1 MDVVDATSRIMYCV
15 HNTFTYIHWIR
26 AGGTGESEVKEYDDI
41 MSILKLTRLKV
52 HFPTQDGVVKAVNT
66 VDLEMANGERL
77 GLIGET
83 GCGKTVLG
91 MSIIRLLQLA
101 TKVEGKIVYKSKD
114 ILKLSEE
121 EMRKIR
127 GKEIAMILQ
136 NPTTSLNPVL
146 KVGDQIAEAIQLHQG
161 LNKKEAKEKAIEMLE
176 AVRIPSPEKRA
187 NEYPHEFS
195 GGMKERAMIAMALA
209 CDPSLIIADEPTKG
223 LDVTIKMQIVKL
235 MKEVT
240 KRKSMLFITH
250 DLGVAAEICD
260 NIAVMYAGE
269 LVEYAKTEDIFKN
282 PSHPYTRGFLNS
294 LPRLGLK
301 PIRGMSPSLIDLPSG
316 CRFHPRCD
324 SAKEICKTEHPEMVE
339 IENGHSVRCFLYT

>member
-1 MDVVDATSRIMYCV
+1 
-15 HNTFTYIHWIR
+15 
-26 AGGTGESEVKEYDDI
+26 
-41 MSILKLTRLKV
+41 MSLLAITHLKV
-52 HFPTQDGVVKAVNT
+52 HFPTEDGVVKAVNT
-66 VDLEMANGERL
+66 IDLEIANAERL

-91 MSIIRLLQLA
+91 MSIIRLLQPS
-101 TKVEGKIVYKSKD
+101 TRIEGEIMYKGKD
-114 ILKLSEE
+114 LLKLSEE

-146 KVGDQIAEAIQLHQG
+146 KVGDQIAEAIQVHQG
-161 LNKKEAKEKAIEMLE
+161 LDKRAAREKAVEILE
-176 AVRIPSPEKRA
+176 SVKIPSPEKRA

-195 GGMKERAMIAMALA
+195 GGMKERAMIAMGLA
-209 CDPSLIIADEPTKG
+209 CNPSLIIADEPTKG

-240 KRKSMLFITH
+240 ARKSMLFITH
-250 DLGVAAEICD
+250 DLGAAADICD

-269 LVEYAKTEDIFKN
+269 LVEYAKTEDIFKT
-282 PSHPYTRGFLNS
+282 PLHPYTQGFLNS
-294 LPRLGLK
+294 LPDRGLK
-301 PIRGMSPSLIDLPSG
+301 PIRGMSPSLIDLPNG

-324 SAKEICKTEHPEMVE
+324 HASAKCKIEHPEMVE
-339 IENGHSVRCFLYT
+339 IETGHSVRCLLYT

>member
-1 MDVVDATSRIMYCV
+1 
-15 HNTFTYIHWIR
+15 
-26 AGGTGESEVKEYDDI
+26 
-41 MSILKLTRLKV
+41 MSILKLTHLKV
-52 HFPTQDGVVKAVNT
+52 HFPTQDGFVKAVNT
-66 VDLEMANGERL
+66 VGLEMANGEKL

-91 MSIIRLLQLA
+91 MTIIRLLQPA
-101 TKVEGKIVYKSKD
+101 TKIEGKIWYKGKE
-114 ILKLSEE
+114 LLRLSEE

-161 LNKKEAKEKAIEMLE
+161 LGKRAAKEKAIEMLE
-176 AVRIPSPEKRA
+176 SVKISSPEKRA
-187 NEYPHEFS
+187 NEYPHQFS
-195 GGMKERAMIAMALA
+195 GGMKERAMIAMGLA

-223 LDVTIKMQIVKL
+223 LDVTIKMQIIKL

-250 DLGVAAEICD
+250 DLGAAAEICD

-282 PSHPYTRGFLNS
+282 PLHPYTQGFLNS
-294 LPRLGLK
+294 LPRMGLN

-324 SAKEICKTEHPEMVE
+324 HAEEICKNRHPKMVE
-339 IENGHSVRCFLYT
+339 IENGHSVRCFLYPT

>member
-1 MDVVDATSRIMYCV
+1 
-15 HNTFTYIHWIR
+15 
-26 AGGTGESEVKEYDDI
+26 
-41 MSILKLTRLKV
+41 MSLLTITHLKV
-52 HFPTQDGVVKAVNT
+52 LFPTQDGVVKAVNT
-66 VDLEMANGERL
+66 VDLKIANAERL

-91 MSIIRLLQLA
+91 LSIIRLLQPS
-101 TKVEGKIVYKSKD
+101 TKIEGEIVYKGKE
-114 ILKLSEE
+114 LLRLSEE

-161 LNKKEAKEKAIEMLE
+161 LDKRAAKEKAIEMLE
-176 AVRIPSPEKRA
+176 SVKIPSPEKRA
-187 NEYPHEFS
+187 NEYPHQFS
-195 GGMKERAMIAMALA
+195 GGMKERVMIAMGLA
-209 CDPSLIIADEPTKG
+209 CNPSLIIADEPTKG
-223 LDVTIKMQIVKL
+223 LDVTIKVQIVKL
-235 MKEVT
+235 MKEVSR
-240 KRKSMLFITH
+240 RKSMLFITH

-282 PSHPYTRGFLNS
+282 PLHPYTRGFLNS
-294 LPRLGLK
+294 LPEMGLK
-301 PIRGMSPSLIDLPSG
+301 PIRGISPSLIDLPTG

-324 SAKEICKTEHPEMVE
+324 QASAKCKIDHPELVE
-339 IENGHSVRCFLYT
+339 IENGHFARCLLYT

>member
-1 MDVVDATSRIMYCV
+1 
-15 HNTFTYIHWIR
+15 
-26 AGGTGESEVKEYDDI
+26 
-41 MSILKLTRLKV
+41 MSILKLTHLKV

-146 KVGDQIAEAIQLHQG
+146 KVGDQIAEAIRLHQG
-161 LNKKEAKEKAIEMLE
+161 LDKWAAKEKAVEMLE
-176 AVRIPSPEKRA
+176 SVKIPSAEKRA

-195 GGMKERAMIAMALA
+195 GGMKERVMIAMGLA

-282 PSHPYTRGFLNS
+282 PMHPYTQGFLNS
-294 LPRLGLK
+294 LPGMGLK
-301 PIRGMSPSLIDLPSG
+301 PIRGMSPSLIDLPNG

-324 SAKEICKTEHPEMVE
+324 HAEEICKNRHPEMGE
-339 IENGHSVRCFLYT
+339 IENGHYVRCFLYT

>member
-1 MDVVDATSRIMYCV
+1 
-15 HNTFTYIHWIR
+15 
-26 AGGTGESEVKEYDDI
+26 
-41 MSILKLTRLKV
+41 MSLLTITHLKV
-52 HFPTQDGVVKAVNT
+52 LFPTQDGVVKAVNS
-66 VDLEMANGERL
+66 VDLKIANAERL

-91 MSIIRLLQLA
+91 LSIIRLLQPS
-101 TKVEGKIVYKSKD
+101 TKIEGEIVYKGKE
-114 ILKLSEE
+114 LLRLSEE

-161 LNKKEAKEKAIEMLE
+161 LDKRAAKEKAIEMLE
-176 AVRIPSPEKRA
+176 SVKIPSPEKRA
-187 NEYPHEFS
+187 NEYPHQFS
-195 GGMKERAMIAMALA
+195 GGMKERVMIAMGLA
-209 CDPSLIIADEPTKG
+209 CNPSLIIADEPTKG
-223 LDVTIKMQIVKL
+223 LDVTIKVQIVKL
-235 MKEVT
+235 MKEVSR
-240 KRKSMLFITH
+240 RKSMLFITH

-282 PSHPYTRGFLNS
+282 PFHPYTRGFLNS
-294 LPRLGLK
+294 LPEMGLK
-301 PIRGMSPSLIDLPSG
+301 PIRGISPSLIDLPTG

-324 SAKEICKTEHPEMVE
+324 QASAKCKIDHPELVE
-339 IENGHSVRCFLYT
+339 IENGHFARCLLYT

>member
-1 MDVVDATSRIMYCV
+1 
-15 HNTFTYIHWIR
+15 
-26 AGGTGESEVKEYDDI
+26 
-41 MSILKLTRLKV
+41 MSLLTITHLKV
-52 HFPTQDGVVKAVNT
+52 LFPTQDGVVKAVNT
-66 VDLEMANGERL
+66 VDLKIANAERL

-91 MSIIRLLQLA
+91 LSIIRLLQPS
-101 TKVEGKIVYKSKD
+101 TKIEGEIVYKGKE
-114 ILKLSEE
+114 LLRLSEE

-161 LNKKEAKEKAIEMLE
+161 LDKRAAKEKAIEMLE
-176 AVRIPSPEKRA
+176 SVKIPSPEKRA
-187 NEYPHEFS
+187 NEYPHQFS
-195 GGMKERAMIAMALA
+195 GGMKERAMIAMGLA
-209 CDPSLIIADEPTKG
+209 CNPSLIIADEPTKG
-223 LDVTIKMQIVKL
+223 LDVTIKIQIVKL
-235 MKEVT
+235 MKEVSR
-240 KRKSMLFITH
+240 RKSMLFITH

-282 PSHPYTRGFLNS
+282 PLHPYTRGFLNS
-294 LPRLGLK
+294 LPEMGLK
-301 PIRGMSPSLIDLPSG
+301 PIRGISPSLIDLPTG

-324 SAKEICKTEHPEMVE
+324 QASAKCKINHPELVE
-339 IENGHSVRCFLYT
+339 IENGHFARCLLYT

>member
-1 MDVVDATSRIMYCV
+1 
-15 HNTFTYIHWIR
+15 
-26 AGGTGESEVKEYDDI
+26 
-41 MSILKLTRLKV
+41 MSLLKITNLKTC
-52 HFPTQDGVVKAVNT
+52 FPTEEGLVKAVNT

-101 TKVEGKIVYKSKD
+101 TKVEGKIVYKGKD
-114 ILKLSEE
+114 LLKLSEE

-146 KVGDQIAEAIQLHQG
+146 KVGDQIAEAIRLHQG
-161 LNKKEAKEKAIEMLE
+161 LNKRAAKEKAVEMLE
-176 AVRIPSPEKRA
+176 SVKIFSPEKRA

-282 PSHPYTRGFLNS
+282 PMHPYTQGFLNS
-294 LPRLGLK
+294 LPSMGLK
-301 PIRGMSPSLIDLPSG
+301 PIRGMSPSLIDLPNG

-324 SAKEICKTEHPEMVE
+324 HAEEICKNRHPEMEE
-339 IENGHSVRCFLYT
+339 IENGHYVRCFLYT

>member
-1 MDVVDATSRIMYCV
+1 
-15 HNTFTYIHWIR
+15 
-26 AGGTGESEVKEYDDI
+26 
-41 MSILKLTRLKV
+41 MSLLKLTHLKV

-91 MSIIRLLQLA
+91 MSIIRLLQPA

-161 LNKKEAKEKAIEMLE
+161 LDKKAAREKAVEMLE
-176 AVRIPSPEKRA
+176 AVKIPDASKRA

-195 GGMKERAMIAMALA
+195 GGMKERVMIAMGLA

-240 KRKSMLFITH
+240 KQRAMLFITH

-269 LVEYAKTEDIFKN
+269 LVEYAKTGDIFKN
-282 PSHPYTRGFLNS
+282 PMHPYTQGFLNS
-294 LPRLGLK
+294 LPRMGLK
-301 PIRGMSPSLIDLPSG
+301 PIRGMSPSLIDFPSG

-324 SAKEICKTEHPEMVE
+324 YAKEICKTEHPEMVE
-339 IENGHSVRCFLYT
+339 KENGHHVRCFLYT